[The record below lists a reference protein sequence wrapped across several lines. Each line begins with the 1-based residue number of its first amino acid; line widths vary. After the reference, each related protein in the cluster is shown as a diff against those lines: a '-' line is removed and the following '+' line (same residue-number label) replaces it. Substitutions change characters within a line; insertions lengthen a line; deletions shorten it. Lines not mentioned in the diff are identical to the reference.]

1 MRFSAAVSQDFKI
14 SRKLYGDLS
23 SHIKWLSARN
33 QSAING
39 LKNHHQST
47 TTQISTL
54 NQINTIPVRQ
64 LDYTEELIAL
74 KEINSQSD
82 NYITPHEDE
91 IYQFEDLDLLEQNL
105 PNSRLE
111 EEDTLNTIFGTII
124 PSEEEIIPISPT
136 VTASNQLLEKSLTET
151 TAIMGISK
159 DAQEIRSLVQPDALE
174 YVKDE
179 LDMELDELN
188 NGINTV
194 ELIFA
199 NTQAQQGAVSCVNN
213 LQQQQQQQ
221 PREIYNQNL
230 SNTDNTCLN
239 QVINQQHDL
248 LDVLHLNQTYQ
259 QIPATVETAST
270 STTSASTFS
279 QQNQHQIFNLI
290 NNSPSTMYNDMEDYF
305 FNISDQQLL
314 MQDKD
319 KIADDNNQDDEL
331 NTPAI
336 SINAFPPHFDME
348 TEETFTYTYE
358 DKEMI
363 LTSTQEMIID
373 NGISTEDLTAYIDT
387 IYDKGASTSDEIII
401 DDFPHGGE
409 TCKDD
414 IKLEVDPMLS
424 IGLKTEPTLVE
435 SSDDPDSPIG
445 QNDDNES
452 IINVQIDGK
461 AAEQLLGLL
470 EYANS
475 GRIDNTLSTVISTPV
490 KKFKRIHP
498 LSVNI
503 PVPHSVQSNEP
514 TTAQVVDT
522 IFTWDN
528 DSNDGIIDSTPPS
541 ASNSTAICQESSS
554 TVFQFEDITQ
564 SSLISSIDDSH
575 LDSSDIASTAPP
587 TPYSCASY
595 ETTSNPERKRRGRPP
610 KAQSTQPDPEKLKL
624 LPPSKQKYILQRC
637 KNNEASRQSRLNRKN
652 KQDQLKEEAQMLIMI
667 NQRLKRK
674 AAKLESAEETLKRM
688 LQQDIDGRDRRRN

>member
-1 MRFSAAVSQDFKI
+1 M
-14 SRKLYGDLS
+14 
-23 SHIKWLSARN
+23 
-33 QSAING
+33 
-39 LKNHHQST
+39 
-47 TTQISTL
+47 
-54 NQINTIPVRQ
+54 
-64 LDYTEELIAL
+64 
-74 KEINSQSD
+74 
-82 NYITPHEDE
+82 
-91 IYQFEDLDLLEQNL
+91 
-105 PNSRLE
+105 
-111 EEDTLNTIFGTII
+111 
-124 PSEEEIIPISPT
+124 
-136 VTASNQLLEKSLTET
+136 
-151 TAIMGISK
+151 
-159 DAQEIRSLVQPDALE
+159 
-174 YVKDE
+174 
-179 LDMELDELN
+179 
-188 NGINTV
+188 

-445 QNDDNES
+445 QNDDNEP

-490 KKFKRIHP
+490 KKSKRIHP

-528 DSNDGIIDSTPPS
+528 DVSYYPFRFKFAIKPYHIRQLFLYNVLSIPLQSNDGIIDSTPPS